1 MGRTWIAGGL
11 VAALA
16 LAGAFFLLRPTS
28 EGTAHVQV
36 NEPDAFS
43 AAARDGARKFAANC
57 ASCHGERAAGS
68 DRGPPLIHKYYE
80 PSHHGDR
87 SFLAA
92 VRNGV
97 RQHHWTYGDMPP
109 QPGVTNAD
117 VARIVAYVRE
127 LQRANGI
134 R

>member
-1 MGRTWIAGGL
+1 MRKAWIAGVV
-11 VAALA
+11 VAAVA
-16 LAGAFFLLRPTS
+16 VAGMLYILRPAS
-28 EGTAHVQV
+28 ESAAHVRVVDPQALSV
-36 NEPDAFS
+36 DAEKG
-43 AAARDGARKFAANC
+43 AAKFAANC

-68 DRGPPLIHKYYE
+68 DRGPPLVHKYYE

-117 VARIVAYVRE
+117 VAKIVAYVRE

-134 R
+134 Q